1 LTEDGEKAYAFSISV
16 GIKRI
21 FAMTTTIQPSSAP
34 GMQASLQGSASA
46 AATAPRPQ
54 VFSAAGP
61 GTSGAKTSG
70 NPSPAVSAP
79 AAAPNAVAAGQAAKT
94 AIAQQ
99 AQQKAQQQT
108 QARSEAINDNQEMQ
122 KRLEEAVRRLNDQ
135 MQQSQRSLGFSVDKE
150 TDILIVRVTNKET
163 GELVRQ
169 IPAEAVVRLS
179 KSVEDLKGLLFDEA
193 L

>member
-1 LTEDGEKAYAFSISV
+1 
-16 GIKRI
+16 
-21 FAMTTTIQPSSAP
+21 MTTTIQPSSAP

-46 AATAPRPQ
+46 AVAAPRPQ
-54 VFSAAGP
+54 TSSTAGS
-61 GTSGAKTSG
+61 GTSGANTSG
-70 NPSPAVSAP
+70 SPAAP
-79 AAAPNAVAAGQAAKT
+79 APAPAPTAVAAGQAAKT

-99 AQQKAQQQT
+99 AQQKVQQQT

-122 KRLEEAVRRLNDQ
+122 KRLEEAVKRLNDQ

-150 TDILIVRVTNKET
+150 TDVLIVRVTNKET

-179 KSVEDLKGLLFDEA
+179 KSIEDLKGLLFDEA

>member
-1 LTEDGEKAYAFSISV
+1 
-16 GIKRI
+16 
-21 FAMTTTIQPSSAP
+21 MTTTIQPSSAP
-34 GMQASLQGSASA
+34 GMQASLQGSASTA
-46 AATAPRPQ
+46 VAAPRPQ
-54 VFSAAGP
+54 VSSTAGP
-61 GTSGAKTSG
+61 GASGANTSGGSS
-70 NPSPAVSAP
+70 PSAYAP
-79 AAAPNAVAAGQAAKT
+79 TPAPNAAAAGQAAKT

-99 AQQKAQQQT
+99 AQQKVQQQT

-122 KRLEEAVRRLNDQ
+122 KRLEEAVQRLNDQ

-179 KSVEDLKGLLFDEA
+179 KSIEDLKGLLFDEA